1 MQRYLNVDGDSNVEA
16 YDIGIDYIDVK
27 FFKTARIY
35 RYSYSSAG
43 QENVEAMK
51 QLAQKGNGL
60 NSFIM
65 RNVRMKY
72 ER

>member
-16 YDIGIDYIDVK
+16 YNIGIDYIDVK
-27 FFKTARIY
+27 FFGTARIY
-35 RYSYSSAG
+35 QYSYSSAG
-43 QENVEAMK
+43 QENVEVMK
-51 QLAQKGNGL
+51 QLAQTGNGL

-65 RNVRMKY
+65 RNVRTKY